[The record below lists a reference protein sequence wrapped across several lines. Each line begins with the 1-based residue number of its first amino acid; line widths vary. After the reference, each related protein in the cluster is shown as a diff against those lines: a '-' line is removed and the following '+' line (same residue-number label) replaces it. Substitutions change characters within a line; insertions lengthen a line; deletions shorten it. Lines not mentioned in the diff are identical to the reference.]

1 MWLCSKILKKARV
14 NDYLK
19 PDINKP
25 QDDNISIIRGFKYP
39 KKEEIVYKE
48 NIKRGTEYVGVLLLG
63 SNFEPVW
70 VGNRIKKKFLY
81 KDKKASFWQTPT
93 ITPVAMSALA
103 VTCWMIKNKDKGGIY
118 FPDDINEYKEI
129 IKFAEK
135 YISKTIFKTISKEK
149 IEQSLDIKLNS
160 LQLKDILK

>member
-1 MWLCSKILKKARV
+1 
-14 NDYLK
+14 
-19 PDINKP
+19 
-25 QDDNISIIRGFKYP
+25 
-39 KKEEIVYKE
+39 
-48 NIKRGTEYVGVLLLG
+48 
-63 SNFEPVW
+63 
-70 VGNRIKKKFLY
+70 
-81 KDKKASFWQTPT
+81 
-93 ITPVAMSALA
+93 MSALA
-103 VTCWMIKNKDKGGIY
+103 ATCWMIKNKDKGGIY